1 MVTVSA
7 SRRVVVAV
15 MLDRPR
21 FLLFRRLLFPY
32 TGEEPLTRVQGGR
45 VVISWAL
52 AFSFVLSIA
61 ILPTILIIK
70 AVSMQE
76 LALILLLTFV
86 VGMIIFG
93 AMAWFVVIMVNRS
106 ARFIQRRN

>member
-1 MVTVSA
+1 
-7 SRRVVVAV
+7 

-32 TGEEPLTRVQGGR
+32 TGEEPLTRAQGRR
-45 VVISWAL
+45 VIVSWAL
-52 AFSFVLSIA
+52 VFSLVLSVA
-61 ILPTILIIK
+61 TLPAILIIK

-76 LALILLLTFV
+76 LALILLLTFLTGIV
-86 VGMIIFG
+86 IFG

-106 ARFIQRRN
+106 ARFVQQRTRRA

>member
-1 MVTVSA
+1 
-7 SRRVVVAV
+7 

-32 TGEEPLTRVQGGR
+32 TGEEPLTRAQGRR
-45 VVISWAL
+45 VIVSWAL
-52 AFSFVLSIA
+52 VFSLALSVA
-61 ILPTILIIK
+61 TLPAILIIK

-76 LALILLLTFV
+76 LALILLLTFLTGIV
-86 VGMIIFG
+86 IFG

-106 ARFIQRRN
+106 ARFVQRRTRRA

>member
-32 TGEEPLTRVQGGR
+32 SGEEPLTRAQGKR

-52 AFSFVLSIA
+52 AFSSVLSIA
-61 ILPTILIIK
+61 TLPVILIIK
-70 AVSMQE
+70 TVSMQE
-76 LALILLLTFV
+76 LALILLLTFM
-86 VGMIIFG
+86 VGVIVFG
-93 AMAWFVVIMVNRS
+93 AMAWFVVIIVNRS
-106 ARFIQRRN
+106 ARFVQRRD

>member
-1 MVTVSA
+1 
-7 SRRVVVAV
+7 

-32 TGEEPLTRVQGGR
+32 TGEEPLTRAQGRR

-52 AFSFVLSIA
+52 AFSSVLSIA
-61 ILPTILIIK
+61 TLPAILIIK

-86 VGMIIFG
+86 IGVIVFG

-106 ARFIQRRN
+106 ARFVQWRN